1 MMQTV
6 YRIMDVLLPFDI
18 FRLSFMKNA
27 LLALLLLTP
36 LLALLGTMA
45 VNKRM
50 AFFSDAL
57 GHSALAGV
65 GIGVLL
71 GVSNVSLVLVVFGIC
86 WALLITRI
94 NRTGGSSSDTTISVF
109 SSAGIALGLLI
120 LSGSGKYSKYS
131 SILVGDILAITPG
144 DILFLAIALA
154 VGLAL
159 WIMLYNKLL
168 LTAINPQLA
177 QSRGIATKAV
187 EYSFVILVA
196 VAVMLSIRWVG
207 VLLINALLILPAA
220 AARNIA
226 RSAAQHALFS
236 VLISLFSGIAGLCAA
251 VPLDTSVGAAV
262 VLCAAVC
269 YALSLLISRVLRLRL
284 QA

>member
-1 MMQTV
+1 MSLV
-6 YRIMDVLLPFDI
+6 YRIMDVLLPFEI
-18 FRLSFMKNA
+18 FRYPFMKNA

-57 GHSALAGV
+57 GHSALFGL

-71 GVSNVSLVLVVFGIC
+71 GMSNVTVILVSFGIL
-86 WALLITRI
+86 WAMLITRI
-94 NRTGGSSSDTTISVF
+94 NRTGSASADTTISVF
-109 SSAGIALGLLI
+109 SSTGIALGLLI
-120 LSGSGKYSKYS
+120 LSGSGSFTKYS
-131 SILVGDILAITPG
+131 SILVGDV
-144 DILFLAIALA
+144 LA
-154 VGLAL
+154 VTHGDLLAL
-159 WIMLYNKLL
+159 SLALIAGIVLWAIMYNRLL

-177 QSRGIATKAV
+177 QSRGIRTNLV
-187 EYSFVILVA
+187 EYAFVILVA

-220 AARNIA
+220 AARNIS
-226 RSAAQHALFS
+226 RSARQHAVFS
-236 VLISLFSGIAGLCAA
+236 VIISVFSGVTGLIIS
-251 VPLDTSVGAAV
+251 VPLGSSVGAAV
-262 VLCAAVC
+262 VLCAASV
-269 YALSLLISRVLRLRL
+269 YAVTLVLSQVLRIRL

>member
-1 MMQTV
+1 MEGIYAV
-6 YRIMDVLLPFDI
+6 MDALLPFAI
-18 FRLSFMKNA
+18 FRYSFMKNA
-27 LLALLLLTP
+27 LLALLFLTP

-71 GVSNVSLVLVVFGIC
+71 GLSNVTVILVLFGVC
-86 WALLITRI
+86 WAILITRI

-120 LSGSGKYSKYS
+120 LSGSGKYNRYS
-131 SILVGDILAITPG
+131 SILVGDILAITPT
-144 DILFLAIALA
+144 DILCLGIALA

-159 WIMLYNKLL
+159 WVLLYNKLL

-177 QSRGIATKAV
+177 QSRGFPTKAV
-187 EYSFVILVA
+187 EYGFVILVA

-220 AARNIA
+220 AARNVA
-226 RSAAQHALFS
+226 RSAAQHALYS
-236 VLISLFSGIAGLCAA
+236 VIISLLSGIAGLCVS
-251 VPLDTSVGAAV
+251 VPLGTSVGAAV

-269 YALSLLISRVLRLRL
+269 YALSLLLARILRVHL

>member
-1 MMQTV
+1 MQGIYNV
-6 YRIMDVLLPFDI
+6 MDALLPFAI
-18 FRLSFMKNA
+18 FRYSFMKNA
-27 LLALLLLTP
+27 LLALLFLTP

-71 GVSNVSLVLVVFGIC
+71 GLSNVTVILVLFGVC
-86 WALLITRI
+86 WAILITRI

-120 LSGSGKYSKYS
+120 LSGSGKYNRYS
-131 SILVGDILAITPG
+131 SILVGDILAITPT
-144 DILFLAIALA
+144 DILCLGIALA

-159 WIMLYNKLL
+159 WVLLYNKLL

-177 QSRGIATKAV
+177 QSRGIPTKAV
-187 EYSFVILVA
+187 EYGFVILVA

-226 RSAAQHALFS
+226 RSAAQHALYS
-236 VLISLFSGIAGLCAA
+236 VIISLLSGITGLCVS
-251 VPLDTSVGAAV
+251 VPLGTSVGAAV

-269 YALSLLISRVLRLRL
+269 YAVSLLLARVLRVRL